1 MPENYDFDP
10 REERRSSDLDKF
22 MSTLKKFGNKTGWII
37 IGLIVV
43 IWLLQGIYTVGPSEV
58 GLVKRFGKHVRSVNS
73 GLNYHVPPP
82 IESVQIV
89 DIRSV
94 RKIEIGYET
103 ISPPPNPRYRINK
116 EEALMLTGDDNIV
129 HMELAIQFTVR
140 DAEQLAFNIID
151 PHALVKEAGEAVIR
165 QEVVKHDVE
174 EILTTQRAEIAA
186 QAQTALQS
194 LLEHY
199 ETGINI
205 EAIKVQDAKPPEP
218 VIPAFDDVTS
228 AKEDKQTKINQAE
241 AYANDVIPNARGQA
255 AEIVNQAEA
264 TKAERVNEAE
274 GGVSKFLQVLEE
286 YNKGSQ
292 EVTRRRLYMETMED
306 ILPDMNKIILTEK
319 TDGSSVL
326 KFLNLSEM
334 DGGSK

>member
-1 MPENYDFDP
+1 MPDNYDFDP
-10 REERRSSDLDKF
+10 REERRGSDWDRF
-22 MSTLKKFGNKTGWII
+22 ISGLKRFGNKTGWII

-43 IWLLQGIYTVGPSEV
+43 IWLLQGIYQVGPSEV
-58 GLVKRFGKHVRSVNS
+58 GLVKRFGKHVRTVNS
-73 GLNYHVPPP
+73 GLNYHMPPP
-82 IESVQIV
+82 IETVQKV

-103 ISPPPNPRYRINK
+103 ISPPPNPRYRIDK

-140 DAEQLAFNIID
+140 DPEQLAFNIID

-165 QEVVKHDVE
+165 QEVVKHKVE
-174 EILTTQRAEIAA
+174 EVLTTQRAEIAA
-186 QAQTALQS
+186 QAQEALQT
-194 LLEHY
+194 LLDSY

-205 EAIKVQDAKPPEP
+205 ETIKVQDAKPPEP

-241 AYANDVIPNARGQA
+241 AYSNDVIPNARGQA

-264 TKAERVNEAE
+264 TKAERINEAQ

-292 EVTRRRLYMETMED
+292 EVTRRRLYMEAMED
-306 ILPDMNKIILTEK
+306 ILPDMNKVILTEK

-326 KFLNLSEM
+326 KFLNLSEL
-334 DGGSK
+334 DGDSK